1 MTVSRAA
8 WRGGLQRDLFQGD
21 AKRSKTRVT
30 VSRAAWRG
38 DAKPDRGQDR
48 MF

>member
-8 WRGGLQRDLFQGD
+8 WRGELQHGLFQGD
-21 AKRSKTRVT
+21 AKRSRTPVT

-38 DAKPDRGQDR
+38 DAKPDRGQD
-48 MF
+48 